1 MNIPA
6 LPVLRVALVALLLPF
21 SARAGD
27 PKVELDA
34 LVAKVSAKI
43 REGQRTEA
51 ALAPNLAEFDALLA
65 AHKGDTSDGVA
76 RILMMKAT
84 LYSQIIGDED
94 KGLTLLKQLKTDFPQ
109 STLAK
114 SVDNMISSLESQ
126 RAFTIG
132 KVFPDFAEQDMDGKP
147 LSIANYKG
155 KVVLLDFWA
164 TWCGPCVAELPNVVA
179 AYKKYHG
186 RGFEIIGVSLDRAND
201 RQKLVDFTKNREM
214 PWAQFYDGKYWNN
227 KLSTAYG
234 IHSIPA
240 TFLLDGE
247 GRVIAKNLRGAA
259 LDAELEKRL
268 SAN

>member
-1 MNIPA
+1 
-6 LPVLRVALVALLLPF
+6 LLLPLGVL
-21 SARAGD
+21 AGD

-34 LVAKVSAKI
+34 LVAKISAKI

-65 AHKGDTSDGVA
+65 AHKGETSEGVA

-94 KGLTLLKQLKTDFPQ
+94 KGLVLLKQVKTDFPET
-109 STLAK
+109 SIAK
-114 SVDNMISSLESQ
+114 SVDNMISSLEAQ
-126 RAFTIG
+126 RAYRVG
-132 KVFPDFAEQDMDGKP
+132 AVFPDFAEKDLNGQP
-147 LSIANYKG
+147 LSIANYRG
-155 KVVLLDFWA
+155 KVVLVDFWA
-164 TWCGPCVAELPNVVA
+164 TWCGPCLAELPNVVA

-186 RGFEIIGVSLDRAND
+186 RGFEIIGVSLDRANARD
-201 RQKLVDFTKNREM
+201 KLVEFTKNREM
-214 PWAQFYDGKYWNN
+214 PWAQFYDGKYWDN
-227 KLSTAYG
+227 KLSKQYG

-259 LDAELEKRL
+259 LEAELEKRL